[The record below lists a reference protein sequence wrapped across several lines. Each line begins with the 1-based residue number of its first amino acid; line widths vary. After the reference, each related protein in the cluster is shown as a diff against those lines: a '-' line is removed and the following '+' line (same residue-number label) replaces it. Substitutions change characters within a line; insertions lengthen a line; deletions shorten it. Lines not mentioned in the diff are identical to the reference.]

1 MILNF
6 KVPQDSGG
14 SPLTKYEL
22 FMNDGNDANDPATPI
37 TSYTDNALTYT
48 LTAATEGM
56 VLGKIYKFRFRATN
70 IINNSE
76 YSDIVRYGL
85 IEPPAAPSAPTVM
98 LAMTNT
104 T

>member
-1 MILNF
+1 
-6 KVPQDSGG
+6 
-14 SPLTKYEL
+14 
-22 FMNDGNDANDPATPI
+22 MNDGNDANDPATQV

-48 LTAATEGM
+48 LTASTEGM

-70 IINNSE
+70 IIDNSE
-76 YSDIVRYGL
+76 YSDIVRFGL

-98 LAMTNT
+98 LAITNT